1 MKYIKQLLIIIC
13 ISLLG
18 EWLKSIIPLP
28 VPASIYGMLILFGC
42 LMTGLIKLEQ
52 VRDTGKYLIEILPL
66 MVIPA
71 AVGLIDSWEVL
82 KSMLVPVCVV
92 TVVTLV
98 TVMAATGRISQ
109 RIIRKSGEK
118 HE

>member
-13 ISLLG
+13 ISLMG

-52 VRDTGKYLIEILPL
+52 VRDTGKYLIEIMPL
-66 MVIPA
+66 MFIPA

-109 RIIRKSGEK
+109 RIIRKNGEK